1 MEKILL
7 ALVSKT
13 IQESTS
19 GRAGFRGY
27 EDVSITQSLVISTLC
42 SFILASLSG
51 NPWWQEAPSCNLPGS
66 ESVGKNAASLSNSG
80 SSKSLISC
88 HFITYIHQ
96 ANPTILPVKL
106 SHTRARDYSHLSE
119 PGRQAEAG
127 GFHPQENG
135 HTSQKPAGLDV
146 PTVFHFSPW
155 IWPLLNPNTLVEPSN
170 CLESLNHKPS
180 EPEGPPNA
188 TSS

>member
-88 HFITYIHQ
+88 HFITYIHH

-135 HTSQKPAGLDV
+135 HTSQKAL
-146 PTVFHFSPW
+146 
-155 IWPLLNPNTLVEPSN
+155 
-170 CLESLNHKPS
+170 
-180 EPEGPPNA
+180 
-188 TSS
+188 TSSRREWSMARIRIREVFFPTFSIYLENTAHVT